1 MWRRVFG
8 KNVLA
13 PFLFNMFFTAVLLVA
28 ENASSLLQPSWTA
41 WCNSIERRRRRAR
54 KRGGTHELQSR
65 REGGILDRRDVLD
78 IMHDDRSRMT
88 IEEGGRRSLIRSGEC
103 CTLTVRALYRDHQ
116 EGWK

>member
-1 MWRRVFG
+1 M
-8 KNVLA
+8 
-13 PFLFNMFFTAVLLVA
+13 
-28 ENASSLLQPSWTA
+28 
-41 WCNSIERRRRRAR
+41 
-54 KRGGTHELQSR
+54 
-65 REGGILDRRDVLD
+65 LD